1 MTDFASLVAHF
12 IELLALFVPII
23 FALTIVVLTWGII
36 KAWVINGGDEA
47 AVAEGKKMA
56 LIGVIAL
63 LFMFGI
69 WGIVAMLQDSIF

>member
-36 KAWVINGGDEA
+36 RAWVINGGDEA

>member
-1 MTDFASLVAHF
+1 MTDFAGLVAHF

-23 FALTIVVLTWGII
+23 FALTIVVLTWGIL

-47 AVAEGKKMA
+47 AVEEGKKMA
-56 LIGVIAL
+56 LIGVVAL
-63 LFMFGI
+63 VFMFGI